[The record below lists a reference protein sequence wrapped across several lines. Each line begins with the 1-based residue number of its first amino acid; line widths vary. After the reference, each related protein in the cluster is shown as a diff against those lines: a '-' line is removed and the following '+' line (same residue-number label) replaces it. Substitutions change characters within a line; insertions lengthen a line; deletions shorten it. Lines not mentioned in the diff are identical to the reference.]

1 MSAHVV
7 TSYLIGLATVG
18 LVLAAFYA
26 VARAWKAGRLRLST
40 RKRLICV
47 IETAAL
53 TQHAVLQ
60 IVRIGRRYYA
70 LAGGAGNVHLLCE
83 LPAAD
88 LDAESSA

>member
-1 MSAHVV
+1 MSAHVA
-7 TSYLIGLATVG
+7 SYVIGLATVG
-18 LVLAAFYA
+18 FVLAAFYA
-26 VARAWKAGRLRLST
+26 IARAWKSGRLRLSP

-70 LAGGAGNVHLLCE
+70 LGGGASNVRLLCE

-88 LDAESSA
+88 LDAERLT